1 MVRLQKLLAA
11 AGLGSRRAIEQWIRA
26 GRVTIGGRL
35 AQLGDR
41 AGPGDEVRLDG
52 KKVELAPEAP
62 AASREVL
69 LYNKPLGE
77 LTTRR
82 DPEGRPTVFDQ
93 LPPPRQGRW
102 ISVGRLDVNTSGL
115 LLFTTDGEL
124 AHRLMHPSAEVE
136 REYRVRVRGVPSR
149 EALAALERGVELE
162 DGLARF
168 ERMVAERQSEADAAS
183 SHSWYRVVIKEGRNR
198 EVRRMWRA
206 VGCEVS
212 RLVRVRYGPLELPDD
227 LRAGT
232 WRRASA
238 LEIAALAGTVL
249 AASSSSPSTHRVQP
263 PMQVLVSSDHT
274 VTSSEALTS
283 RVSAA
288 VTHGLAWWADRI
300 TRVEVHLSDVSNH
313 KRGKT
318 GKRCVMEAHVGGLKP
333 VAVHDEADVLGVAI
347 DGSIRKL
354 QHVLGHELGRLKATA
369 GPGPTPRQLASMDE
383 LEQLERLSKKKS

>member
-11 AGLGSRRAIEQWIRA
+11 AGLGSRRAVEQWIRE

-41 AGPGDEVRLDG
+41 AGPGDDVRLDG
-52 KKVELAPEAP
+52 KKVELAPETP
-62 AASREVL
+62 AATRELL

-77 LTTRR
+77 LTTRS

-136 REYRVRVRGVPSR
+136 REYRVRVRGAPSR

-168 ERMVAERQSEADAAS
+168 ERIVPERPSEADAAA

-198 EVRRMWRA
+198 EVRRLWGA

-212 RLVRVRYGPLELPDD
+212 RLARVRYGPLQLPDD
-227 LRAGT
+227 LRAGS

-238 LEIAALAGTVL
+238 LETAALVGTVL
-249 AASSSSPSTHRVQP
+249 AASTSIHSKRKVQP

-274 VTSSEALTS
+274 VTSSEGLTS

-288 VTHGLAWWADRI
+288 VTDGLAWWADRI

-318 GKRCVMEAHVGGLKP
+318 GKRCVMEAHLGGLKP
-333 VAVHDEADVLGVAI
+333 VAVHDEAEVLRIAI

-354 QHVLGHELGRLKATA
+354 QHVLGHELGRRKATA
-369 GPGPTPRQLASMDE
+369 GPSPTPRQVASVEE
-383 LEQLERLSKKKS
+383 LEQLERPSKKKS